1 MRDSLKKLTEKDY
14 WVYGLSQDD
23 FDYTV
28 EIATT
33 FIQNNQKNLQAEIEQ
48 AKIDYPEE
56 DIWCEIQSDL
66 AHYAWVKEQ
75 YLWQFCLWRLQ
86 GIFES
91 LIVYS
96 FLPEPPKKK
105 LIGMKA
111 KLRAAT
117 EVGFQLKPEEN
128 EELLLWAELRNAIS
142 HAPPEKYRPLVMTK
156 EDINEYVSLLKSIC
170 ERWGKFKAG
179 TK

>member
-1 MRDSLKKLTEKDY
+1 MRDELKKLTEKDY
-14 WVYGLSQDD
+14 WVSGLSEDD

-33 FIQNNQKNLQAEIEQ
+33 FIQNNQKDLQAESEK
-48 AKIDYPEE
+48 AKIDCPEE

-96 FLPEPPKKK
+96 FLPEPPRKK

-111 KLRAAT
+111 KLRAAL
-117 EVGFQLKPEEN
+117 EVGFQLEPEEY
-128 EELLLWAELRNAIS
+128 EELILWAELRNAIS
-142 HAPPEKYRPLVMTK
+142 HAPPEQYRPAPITK
-156 EDINEYVSLLKSIC
+156 EDIDEYVSLLKSIC
-170 ERWGKFKAG
+170 EKWREFKAD